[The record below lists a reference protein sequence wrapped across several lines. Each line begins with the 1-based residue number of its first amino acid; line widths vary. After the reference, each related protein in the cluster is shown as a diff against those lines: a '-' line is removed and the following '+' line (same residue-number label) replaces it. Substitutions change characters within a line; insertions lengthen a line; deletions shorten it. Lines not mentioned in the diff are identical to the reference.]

1 MRGQQ
6 TGFCHLNYISGPAA
20 MSLVQC
26 QKCALV
32 YASLTPAPHA
42 IVCVEI
48 ALNAGMAS
56 NCMREALSGK

>member
-48 ALNAGMAS
+48 VQIALTPIM
-56 NCMREALSGK
+56 LV

>member
-1 MRGQQ
+1 MRGPE

-32 YASLTPAPHA
+32 MLLQLLHHT
-42 IVCVEI
+42 
-48 ALNAGMAS
+48 
-56 NCMREALSGK
+56 R

>member
-48 ALNAGMAS
+48 VQIALTPIMLVWLKIA
-56 NCMREALSGK
+56 